1 MRSPNSYG
9 TILQI
14 ENGDFCAVPSYTII
28 VPDSSYLARICG
40 TNDSNLKL
48 MESFLGVPVFARGNE
63 LSIDCGDSYIE
74 QQFRFAVDRILDEFS
89 AASQNVSDSELIQ
102 SVLNNDAAL
111 DLSISIPGGTKK
123 VFPRTKGQSSLILKM
138 RTFDLVFASGLQALE
153 RLFLQ
158 LRKLCVFC
166 FPTK

>member
-1 MRSPNSYG
+1 MS
-9 TILQI
+9 
-14 ENGDFCAVPSYTII
+14 SYTII

-89 AASQNVSDSELIQ
+89 VASQNVTDSELIQ
-102 SVLNNDAAL
+102 SVLNNEAAL

-138 RTFDLVFASGLQALE
+138 RSSDLVFASGPAGSGDFSCC
-153 RLFLQ
+153 RGSFAA
-158 LRKLCVFC
+158 FA
-166 FPTK
+166 FP